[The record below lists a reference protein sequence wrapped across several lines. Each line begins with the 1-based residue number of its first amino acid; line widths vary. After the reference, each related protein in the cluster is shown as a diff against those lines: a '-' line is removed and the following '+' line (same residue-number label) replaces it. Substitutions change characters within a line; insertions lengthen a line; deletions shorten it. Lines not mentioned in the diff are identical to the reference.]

1 MAAGELALSPW
12 GGAGVPR
19 AQHSRPAP
27 RCRLPAPWGLS
38 ALVAPWPVSRGNP
51 DTIPIPS
58 VHVLV
63 KTRAAGLAQSR
74 WRACAGMMWRP
85 ERQPTHFKVTEPS
98 LILAFGNHCRSFR
111 VAQRVKDFTWSLLR
125 FRSQLWHGCEPWA
138 RSSRQ
143 SQREVE
149 GNHFEL
155 VRSLGGALCR
165 EGAQTHMHHQPPRS
179 FSGGLSPP
187 ATRTCPRVRSS
198 ALCSL
203 M

>member
-1 MAAGELALSPW
+1 MGRGGSPEGPAQPPCPPLSPPSTL
-12 GGAGVPR
+12 GSQCSRGSMAGVTWEPR
-19 AQHSRPAP
+19 HNSHPIRSRP
-27 RCRLPAPWGLS
+27 GENS
-38 ALVAPWPVSRGNP
+38 SGG
-51 DTIPIPS
+51 PS
-58 VHVLV
+58 
-63 KTRAAGLAQSR
+63 AGLAQSR
-74 WRACAGMMWRP
+74 WRACAGMTWRP
-85 ERQPTHFKVTEPS
+85 EHQPTHFKVTEPS

-125 FRSQLWHGCEPWA
+125 FRSQLWRGCEPWA